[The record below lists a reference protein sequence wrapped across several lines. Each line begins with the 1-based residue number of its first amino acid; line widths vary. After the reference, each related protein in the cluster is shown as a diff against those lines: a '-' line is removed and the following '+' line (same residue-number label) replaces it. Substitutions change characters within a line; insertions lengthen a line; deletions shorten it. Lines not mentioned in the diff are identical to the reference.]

1 MADPS
6 ISTTVLAQVCLCF
19 AFYLCLNMG
28 RSKNYDLLKIRDENP
43 LDFYFISVW
52 GGLRSVKEETLLLK
66 QMEKMAKV
74 SHAKFILHIREP
86 GENDRLM
93 QNGTWYF
100 SSLKVPWYKIL
111 LKPVLHSIRAS
122 RGVDGNHFIERIKLQ
137 YGQTLDIIA
146 IDTGLLQEHV
156 AMGSA
161 SQALNSHLLWLKRT
175 LQASSSNWRIVVGF
189 HPLVTCENNTRSL
202 ETKHLFDSVHRIF
215 VENGVNA
222 YLSRRGCS
230 YNVRI
235 GSIAYI
241 GIPGPIQKTHFQSRK
256 SSFREFLLQRVS
268 SLETVGIDANMF
280 RDVSM
285 KYYSTF
291 VFYYVNTEGDVVHKT
306 ELQQKGRE
314 VI

>member
-1 MADPS
+1 M
-6 ISTTVLAQVCLCF
+6 
-19 AFYLCLNMG
+19 
-28 RSKNYDLLKIRDENP
+28 K
-43 LDFYFISVW
+43 
-52 GGLRSVKEETLLLK
+52 
-66 QMEKMAKV
+66 MEKMAKV

-100 SSLKVPWYKIL
+100 SSLKVPW
-111 LKPVLHSIRAS
+111 HSIRAS
-122 RGVDGNHFIERIKLQ
+122 RGDGGHFIERTKLQ

-146 IDTGLLQEHV
+146 IDTALLQEPI

-161 SQALNSHLLWLKRT
+161 SQALKSHLLWLKRT

-189 HPLVTCENNTRSL
+189 HPLLTCENNTRSL
-202 ETKHLFDSVHRIF
+202 ETKHLFESVHRIF

-222 YLSRRGCS
+222 YLSRRGCT

-241 GIPGPIQKTHFQSRK
+241 GIPGRIPIQKTHFQSRK
-256 SSFREFLLQRVS
+256 SSFREFLLQHVS
-268 SLETVGIDANMF
+268 SLEM
-280 RDVSM
+280 
-285 KYYSTF
+285 

>member
-6 ISTTVLAQVCLCF
+6 LSRTLLAQLCLCI
-19 AFYLCLNMG
+19 AFYLSLNMG
-28 RSKNYDLLKIRDENP
+28 HPKNYDFLKIRDENP

-100 SSLKVPWYKIL
+100 SSLKVPC
-111 LKPVLHSIRAS
+111 HSIRAS
-122 RGVDGNHFIERIKLQ
+122 RGNNGDYFIERIKLK

-146 IDTGLLQEHV
+146 IDTGLLQESV
-156 AMGSA
+156 ALGSA
-161 SQALNSHLLWLKRT
+161 SNMLNSQLLGLRRT
-175 LQASSSNWRIVVGF
+175 LQASNSNWRIVVGF
-189 HPLVTCENNTRSL
+189 HPLVTCENNTQLL
-202 ETKHLFDSVHRIF
+202 ETKHLFESIHQIF

-222 YLSRRGCS
+222 YLSRRGCAH
-230 YNVRI
+230 NIRI

-241 GIPGPIQKTHFQSRK
+241 GVPGPIQTKHSPSQT
-256 SSFREFLLQRVS
+256 SSSREFLLQRVS
-268 SLETVGIDANMF
+268 SLETV
-280 RDVSM
+280 
-285 KYYSTF
+285 
-291 VFYYVNTEGDVVHKT
+291 FYYVNTAGEVVHRT
-306 ELQQKGRE
+306 ELQQRGRD

>member
-100 SSLKVPWYKIL
+100 SSLKVPW
-111 LKPVLHSIRAS
+111 HSIRAS

-268 SLETVGIDANMF
+268 SLETV
-280 RDVSM
+280 
-285 KYYSTF
+285 
-291 VFYYVNTEGDVVHKT
+291 FYYVNTEGDVVHKT